1 MVWQVRG
8 GEGHEAERER
18 QRAWW
23 LGPRFYSSPW
33 DKDPEISLTSPPLTR
48 CRPPIL
54 ACLLLSSSPL
64 LVAAPPIT
72 SPAAP
77 PPAAA
82 GAAAALT
89 CTRYRTTTLKWIDS
103 AHTAGRIYLAGV
115 TALVVESLSWW
126 WRWWWWSLTTPRD
139 HAGGDTAVWWRGR
152 DRRGAQRLSSC
163 SHRELQRRPAQRSCS
178 LARSLR
184 WC

>member
-1 MVWQVRG
+1 MGCERAVTGNGETSSERARGGGWWLAMVWQVRG

-115 TALVVESLSWW
+115 TALVVESLSLVMALVVVAIN
-126 WRWWWWSLTTPRD
+126 S
-139 HAGGDTAVWWRGR
+139 HAGGDTAVW
-152 DRRGAQRLSSC
+152 
-163 SHRELQRRPAQRSCS
+163 
-178 LARSLR
+178 
-184 WC
+184 